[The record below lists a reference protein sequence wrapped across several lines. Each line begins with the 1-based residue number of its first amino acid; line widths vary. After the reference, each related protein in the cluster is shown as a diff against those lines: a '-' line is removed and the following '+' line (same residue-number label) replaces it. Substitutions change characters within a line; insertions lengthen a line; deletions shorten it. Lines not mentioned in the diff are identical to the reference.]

1 MFESVPNL
9 STVRNYLEMATGLTE
24 ATAAKAMEV
33 ALRCGE
39 DFVAPLEQSGVFPSF
54 LTRMLRIGGET
65 GNFTP
70 SIKRATQILED
81 QLDRYVDRSL
91 ALLGPLIILILS
103 VLVGFI
109 IVSLMS
115 AIISINDLAI

>member
-1 MFESVPNL
+1 
-9 STVRNYLEMATGLTE
+9 
-24 ATAAKAMEV
+24 
-33 ALRCGE
+33 
-39 DFVAPLEQSGVFPSF
+39 
-54 LTRMLRIGGET
+54 MLRVGGET

-81 QLDRYVDRSL
+81 QLDRGIDRSL
-91 ALLGPLIILILS
+91 ALLGPLIILVLS

-115 AIISINDLAI
+115 AVISINDLAI